1 MSKRKERKKRK
12 QKLIYEWTLAINEEV
27 HKKPERNYEETNKAL
42 YALFQK
48 FCREKGIDRP
58 QNKTLRESIVIG
70 AQEMLKTIAQE
81 YYKVHPKNIEEQ
93 NNEGRE

>member
-12 QKLIYEWTLAINEEV
+12 QELIYEWTLAINEEV
-27 HKKPERNYEETNKAL
+27 HKKPERNYEETNEAL

-58 QNKTLRESIVIG
+58 QDKTLRESIIIG
-70 AQEMLKTIAQE
+70 AQEMLKTIAKE
-81 YYKVHPKNIEEQ
+81 YYKTHPKEQSSEEG
-93 NNEGRE
+93 E

>member
-48 FCREKGIDRP
+48 FCRP